1 MVPFLTYADIGRQLV
16 WDASK
21 EDDMLKKFLNAW
33 IVGTVSALV
42 IGISAFLV
50 AGLVA
55 AIAELDSFVIGLG
68 PIDLIEYVR
77 DGSGFSTRTGVAFFP
92 LSCWPA
98 AERPRIAAY
107 FRSRSNSGGVRPASD
122 IPVRLRRVTPAS
134 GRLRRAWS
142 FRGGRPFRRPLS
154 CRSSGGGG

>member
-33 IVGTVSALV
+33 IVGTVSALL

-92 LSCWPA
+92 VVVLAGLLNGLGS
-98 AERPRIAAY
+98 AY
-107 FRSRSNSGGVRPASD
+107 FSSRSR
-122 IPVRLRRVTPAS
+122 L
-134 GRLRRAWS
+134 
-142 FRGGRPFRRPLS
+142 
-154 CRSSGGGG
+154 